1 MVVFTRRAPMPP
13 QALSTGWCTA
23 VDRFARAVHRYTD
36 RIEMIPDRR
45 LRSDLRDLGAVLT
58 AALSDVRRAHR
69 GRRPASE
76 CAQAVRAMLKA
87 GTLCAHATEAALL
100 AASAHRSQQLDD
112 VARQVAVVR
121 ELATSVRQLADSC
134 LETT

>member
-1 MVVFTRRAPMPP
+1 MVAFARRAAVPP
-13 QALSTGWCTA
+13 PALSTGWCTA

-36 RIEMIPDRR
+36 RVEMIPDRR

-58 AALSDVRRAHR
+58 AALGDVRRAHR
-69 GRRPASE
+69 SRRPPAD
-76 CAQAVRAMLKA
+76 CARAVRAMLRA

-100 AASAHRSQQLDD
+100 AAAANRNQQPDAL
-112 VARQVAVVR
+112 ARELAVVR

-134 LETT
+134 LDVA